1 MITLSYLHAI
11 LYLVVTFGLLCGLL
25 SLRLENQRKARF
37 IRTFENLLMRALRS
51 RHGAEINLNGH
62 AWRVTL
68 APVKAALNRLTS
80 TPLMLASKSIHP
92 GHYDHPATEDDVP
105 FGY

>member
-51 RHGAEINLNGH
+51 RYGAEINLNGH

-68 APVKAALNRLTS
+68 APVKREDGETAGE
-80 TPLMLASKSIHP
+80 PE
-92 GHYDHPATEDDVP
+92 TEIL
-105 FGY
+105 GQS